1 MIASNFPQANII
13 FGPPEGM
20 HENQVAKIPA
30 YCGKVGGGSCD
41 GLTLVVTA
49 WRPTVQELVDLN
61 AGTPIFLTFV
71 GGLPPHFVST
81 RFEQAINPA

>member
-1 MIASNFPQANII
+1 MIASNFPQANIL

-20 HENQVAKIPA
+20 HENQVASVPA
-30 YCGKVGGGSCD
+30 YQGKIDRGSCD
-41 GLTLVVTA
+41 GLSLVVTA

-61 AGTPIFLTFV
+61 AGAPVFLSFV
-71 GGLPPHFVST
+71 GGLPPHFATT